1 VIAAIL
7 AAAIHASP
15 VVALGNSP
23 GAPAARYV
31 RLQMTVDGYGMDG
44 SATLLV
50 DREQARYIEHFDLGP
65 QSFYQGYDGSRAWQA
80 DVNGTTAIQ
89 GNSLDRSTVRA
100 WGDLF
105 AFQRPAGAP
114 GSVTTDPATHRLA
127 RFSMWN
133 GNANETAT
141 FSDYQTFSR
150 GTIAPRS
157 ITYVDDNG
165 IWKARVTG
173 IETPDDV
180 SGSAFAPPPAPRD
193 ASIAGG
199 QTSVS
204 FLTATEIII
213 PVRIDDGPE
222 MHFILDTGGQNVL
235 TTASVKRLGL
245 HTIGHGTVGGAGA
258 GLIPTSFVTV
268 RSVRIGGAEMRDQPF
283 IVIDSS
289 VLGGIDGIV
298 GFELLSRFA
307 ARIDYRTNT
316 LTLASSLPAAW
327 TRGVEATPFV
337 FRSRAPQID
346 GLIDA
351 FPGSL
356 VIDTGNSGVLDV
368 NAPFAIAHDLWTYY
382 HAALPK
388 KGTLVGVG
396 GGVDTSNIVVK
407 KLRLGTATVTNVHG
421 DLTQATAGVEAN
433 ASFAANL
440 GEGIFRNFAFVL
452 DYAHQRVYFAP
463 GGIHDESGV
472 LFTRVG
478 DRIVVQ
484 ALRTRS
490 ARAAGIR
497 VGMILTSLNGRTVSG
512 NDLASVRALLE
523 DGGPGTVVEMVFDG
537 TKHAKLTLVDYL

>member
-1 VIAAIL
+1 MA
-7 AAAIHASP
+7 
-15 VVALGNSP
+15 
-23 GAPAARYV
+23 
-31 RLQMTVDGYGMDG
+31 VDGYGMDG

-245 HTIGHGTVGGAGA
+245 HTIGHG
-258 GLIPTSFVTV
+258 
-268 RSVRIGGAEMRDQPF
+268 
-283 IVIDSS
+283 
-289 VLGGIDGIV
+289 
-298 GFELLSRFA
+298 
-307 ARIDYRTNT
+307 
-316 LTLASSLPAAW
+316 
-327 TRGVEATPFV
+327 
-337 FRSRAPQID
+337 
-346 GLIDA
+346 
-351 FPGSL
+351 
-356 VIDTGNSGVLDV
+356 
-368 NAPFAIAHDLWTYY
+368 
-382 HAALPK
+382 
-388 KGTLVGVG
+388 
-396 GGVDTSNIVVK
+396 
-407 KLRLGTATVTNVHG
+407 
-421 DLTQATAGVEAN
+421 
-433 ASFAANL
+433 
-440 GEGIFRNFAFVL
+440 RN
-452 DYAHQRVYFAP
+452 
-463 GGIHDESGV
+463 
-472 LFTRVG
+472 
-478 DRIVVQ
+478 
-484 ALRTRS
+484 
-490 ARAAGIR
+490 
-497 VGMILTSLNGRTVSG
+497 
-512 NDLASVRALLE
+512 
-523 DGGPGTVVEMVFDG
+523 
-537 TKHAKLTLVDYL
+537 